1 LKEGLKQE
9 MTTEQKN
16 QLNQPIDPTFGSEA
30 LAEHLEALLWQMAAP
45 KTIHNALFAVEK
57 MDRSFSWVGATGAA
71 DPAGT
76 PLHTDTPIY
85 IASVTKLYI
94 ASTILKLHE
103 RNLIDIDQPILAYLP
118 TKMIGGLHQMN
129 GVDYTDQITVR
140 HLLSHS
146 SGLPDYLED
155 RLKGERNF
163 AERLIEQD
171 FAFTI
176 EDILYIVR
184 ELTPHFPPQPLAAQK
199 KKVRYCDTN
208 FQLLIAIIEALTGG
222 SLHVAFSDLVFQPL
236 GLEATY
242 HPGTRADAPVPAAL
256 WSGEQPLHIPLAMR
270 SFGDLI
276 STMDDM
282 LHFMRGLV
290 NGEVFDDPA
299 TLDLMLGPWNTFG
312 FSLNPVRLSP
322 GWPIAYSLG
331 MMHFKIPRLF
341 SGFRSIPAV
350 VGHSGTT
357 GSWLFYCQELDV
369 LLAGTVNQLS
379 AGAVPFRYIPKILQA
394 VKATGM

>member
-1 LKEGLKQE
+1 
-9 MTTEQKN
+9 MTTEHQK
-16 QLNQPIDPTFGSEA
+16 QPKQPIDPTFGSEA
-30 LAEHLEALLWQMAAP
+30 LAGRLEALLGQMSAP

-57 MDRSFSWVGATGAA
+57 MDRSFSWVGATGDAHPGGA
-71 DPAGT
+71 
-76 PLHTDTPIY
+76 PLHTDSPIF
-85 IASVTKLYI
+85 IASVTKLFI
-94 ASTILKLHE
+94 ASTILKLQE
-103 RNLIDIDQPILAYLP
+103 RNLVDLDQPILAYLP
-118 TKMIGGLHQMN
+118 QVSIGGLHRMN
-129 GVDYTDQITVR
+129 DVDYTDQLTVR

-155 RLKGERNF
+155 RLKGKRNF

-176 EDILYIVR
+176 EDILDVVR
-184 ELTPHFPPQPLAAQK
+184 ELPPHFPPQPLAAQK

-208 FQLLIAIIEALTGG
+208 YQLLIAIIEAVTGD
-222 SLHVAFSDLVFQPL
+222 SLHAAFSDLLYQPL
-236 GLEATY
+236 GLEDTY
-242 HPGTRADAPVPAAL
+242 HPGARTGAYEPAAL

-282 LHFMRGLV
+282 LHYMRGLV
-290 NGEVFDDPA
+290 RGEVFDDPA

-350 VGHSGTT
+350 VGHSGAT